1 MTYVGFLS
9 GIVAYLRDE
18 FHAKN
23 RILTNRL
30 LVYSCGIKLPVIINT
45 AEESSSESTNFTS
58 ARVIIK
64 QSAIIFET

>member
-1 MTYVGFLS
+1 MLVFFPVSLHILETNSLQ
-9 GIVAYLRDE
+9 
-18 FHAKN
+18 KK